1 MRLADGTLAASDASA
16 HYREATELTL
26 SHVALG
32 GLTEAAAMDL
42 VANAHCHRLTAGTG
56 HSIRGI
62 VDEAGRVVYP
72 GYYYTKLIVPSRRLL
87 GLHRVWDRVAVEI
100 DVRRYGAL
108 LLASRATLSA
118 DPPPGRSR
126 DAADAAHDAD
136 PATLLAC
143 NSFYVDHPGGEKEP
157 VAPKPGTVASLAPL
171 KDAPWGRDVQAVPRI
186 FSDSQSRG
194 SLDMAFEGNLSGAAT
209 VRYVPRFGHDM
220 PWGEHVAFSHY
231 ATICSLFERDY
242 LQSIAAAAAF
252 PRAALQWSETL
263 SRETVY
269 CATVAEES
277 PLVARVRMRVSSEST
292 RRLPP
297 GRQLA
302 AELESVVDVRRQSD
316 DTLVL
321 SSKAT
326 RVVAIPSQLTAL
338 NETCRQWC
346 TAVS

>member
-1 MRLADGTLAASDASA
+1 MRLADGTLAGRDASA
-16 HYREATELTL
+16 HYREVTELTL

-32 GLTEAAAMDL
+32 GLTEAAAMEL

-72 GYYYTKLIVPSRRLL
+72 GYYYTKLTVPPRRLL

-118 DPPPGRSR
+118 DAPPDQSR
-126 DAADAAHDAD
+126 DSADAD
-136 PATLLAC
+136 PVILLAC

-157 VAPKPGTVASLAPL
+157 VAPKPGTVAALAPL
-171 KDAPWGRDVQAVPRI
+171 KDAPWGRDVQNVPRV
-186 FSDSQSRG
+186 FGDAQSRG
-194 SLDMAFEGNLSGAAT
+194 SIDMAFEGNLSGENLHW
-209 VRYVPRFGHDM
+209 VPRFGHDM
-220 PWGEHVAFSHY
+220 PWGQHVAFSHY
-231 ATICSLFERDY
+231 ASICSSFERDY

-252 PRAALQWSETL
+252 PTAALQWSETL
-263 SRETVY
+263 CRETVY

-277 PLVARVRMRVSSEST
+277 PLVARARMRVSCAST
-292 RRLPP
+292 RPLPP

-302 AELESVVDVRRQSD
+302 AELESVIDVRRHSD

-326 RVVAIPSQLTAL
+326 RVIAIPSQLTEL
-338 NETCRQWC
+338 YETCRQWC